1 MRTIVV
7 LLILSLASGTTA
19 AQSGLDTSS
28 LQHFWQVYEIL
39 HDDREPSDS
48 IWNALWATPGYAL
61 LETRERRRTALTQ
74 AMRLAFRPSLRSE
87 KEAALREENW
97 LARAVAHMS
106 RIPEHRDTLS
116 RFVASLDRGA
126 MDRGAALAQ
135 RYLPP
140 ETVSRA
146 PIPNMSLVYFLDAR
160 GYQERLLIDPL
171 YFLELPNP
179 IEVMAHEFHHYYRA
193 TLPPSH
199 RNYGNDLLAW
209 VLSTVETEGI
219 PGLLDK
225 AVVPELSPDSIR
237 RRYKRPMY
245 QEYFLTYQI
254 EHNERSNHRL
264 RQTERVL
271 ETIGAHPDSA
281 AVLGPW
287 LHRELPDNG
296 RILGAFMASAIEQR
310 RGRDAL
316 NRTVGDP
323 PAFWRLYG
331 EVAAQDTT
339 LPRGLSARALRTLA
353 VLDSTYRR

>member
-1 MRTIVV
+1 V
-7 LLILSLASGTTA
+7 LLILSLASDTAA
-19 AQSGLDTSS
+19 AQSSLDTSS

-61 LETRERRRTALTQ
+61 LETRERRRTTLTR

-87 KEAALREENW
+87 KEAALRENSW
-97 LARAVAHMS
+97 LSRAVAHMS

-116 RFVASLDRGA
+116 RFVANLDRGA

-146 PIPNMSLVYFLDAR
+146 PAPNMSLVYFLDAR
-160 GYQERLLIDPL
+160 GYAERLLVDPL
-171 YFLELPNP
+171 HFLELPNP
-179 IEVMAHEFHHYYRA
+179 VDVMAHEFHHYYRS
-193 TLPPSH
+193 TLPLPH
-199 RNYGNDLLAW
+199 RNYGDDLLAW

-225 AVVPELSPDSIR
+225 AEVPKLSPEAIR
-237 RRYKRPMY
+237 RRYKSPAY
-245 QEYFLTYQI
+245 QEYFLTYRV

-264 RQTERVL
+264 RQTERIL
-271 ETIGAHPDSA
+271 ETIGTHPDSA

-323 PAFWRLYG
+323 AAFWRLYG
-331 EVAAQDTT
+331 EVAARDTA

-353 VLDSTYRR
+353 ALDSTYRR